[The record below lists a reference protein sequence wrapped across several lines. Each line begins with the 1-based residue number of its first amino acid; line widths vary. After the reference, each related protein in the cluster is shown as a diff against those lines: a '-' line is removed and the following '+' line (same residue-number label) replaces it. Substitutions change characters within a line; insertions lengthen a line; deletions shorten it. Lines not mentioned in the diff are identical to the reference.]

1 MILITGSSGFLGS
14 SLASHLI
21 KKKHDVV
28 GLAINTKKSLGFKQI
43 RGNITSI
50 ADIPKETS
58 CIVHYAALTN
68 VDYCQSNPNEC
79 FRVNV
84 LGTLRMLEL
93 ARKHDSKFIFASSSH
108 VYGAPKKL
116 PISENTELHP
126 SSIYAASKAAG
137 ELLCEAYSKSNGLD
151 IIIVRPFSI
160 YGPRSPPYLVT
171 TKIITQIISGN
182 KVRIGNTSPRRDFV
196 YVSDVIS
203 AFELLINKNLKGF
216 SKFNVGFGK
225 SFSILDICRKLIEI
239 SRKKINI
246 ESDSKSFRRS
256 EIPNMVCDP
265 SRIKKIGWKPQ
276 VSLEEGL
283 RITFELFMNDI
294 KKR

>member
-1 MILITGSSGFLGS
+1 MASDNTIGSEELSNQGLCRVSRGGSREGSG
-14 SLASHLI
+14 
-21 KKKHDVV
+21 
-28 GLAINTKKSLGFKQI
+28 
-43 RGNITSI
+43 
-50 ADIPKETS
+50 
-58 CIVHYAALTN
+58 LTN
-68 VDYCQSNPNEC
+68 
-79 FRVNV
+79 
-84 LGTLRMLEL
+84 
-93 ARKHDSKFIFASSSH
+93 
-108 VYGAPKKL
+108 
-116 PISENTELHP
+116 P

-137 ELLCEAYSKSNGLD
+137 ELLCEAYLKSNGLD

-239 SRKKINI
+239 SR
-246 ESDSKSFRRS
+246 
-256 EIPNMVCDP
+256 
-265 SRIKKIGWKPQ
+265 
-276 VSLEEGL
+276 
-283 RITFELFMNDI
+283 
-294 KKR
+294 